1 MLHLVEVG
9 GHLALVEPNY
19 IHGFGASQY
28 CVVGERG
35 NGAMVAESCEFSVE
49 KESMLVLRWHIGG
62 GIAAM
67 SYFKQ
72 QTLII
77 GVVKV
82 FDAFGI
88 AVLYFELLKHLIFG
102 LIECPQ
108 SRLNSEKSVAHLHN
122 ASNGGFGRLGFP
134 C

>member
-1 MLHLVEVG
+1 
-9 GHLALVEPNY
+9 
-19 IHGFGASQY
+19 
-28 CVVGERG
+28 
-35 NGAMVAESCEFSVE
+35 MVAESCEFSVE
-49 KESMLVLRWHIGG
+49 KESMLVLWRHIGG

-67 SYFKQ
+67 TYFKE

-102 LIECPQ
+102 FIECPQ

-122 ASNGGFGRLGFP
+122 ASYGGFGRLGFP